1 MNKFMV
7 RNNKS
12 YPVKIAKHLMILAL
26 CMAICFVSQ
35 PSYIAH
41 AAGSDMKSLCSEVLK
56 VTGNKNKLKYKSE
69 KATDF
74 AGFSIADCKKV
85 SSIMYVCDDKE
96 VYSLCVAKAK
106 NAKGASKLLK
116 SLKSYKKANANSD
129 YLSDYSKQEQ
139 KVLKNS
145 VCGKKG
151 SYVWYIAMSG
161 SKSVN
166 KKGQS
171 ALKNKI

>member
-1 MNKFMV
+1 MNKITV
-7 RNNKS
+7 CNNKS
-12 YPVKIAKHLMILAL
+12 CLGKITNNMMILAL
-26 CMAICFVSQ
+26 CMAICIVSQ
-35 PSYIAH
+35 PSYMAH
-41 AAGSDMKSLCSEVLK
+41 AAGSDMKSLCSEVLN
-56 VTGNKNKLKYKSE
+56 VTGNKDKLKYKSE

-74 AGFSIADCKKV
+74 AGFSIADSKKV

-106 NAKGASKLLK
+106 TAKGASKLLK
-116 SLKSYKKANANSD
+116 SLKSYKKANANSG